1 MAQLSED
8 IINEIVKQCEY
19 VSISN
24 SKSAFM
30 LNKQICKTFI
40 DSHNQI
46 INPELLNNF
55 KNEYGHL
62 TLTSDISKAILYLE
76 SNLNMNYILRKN
88 IISSI
93 DDTMTY
99 NLEEATEEDK
109 NIWIPMWDVIYIALI
124 LKTGKIDDKLND
136 ILNYEKP
143 SVDDLC
149 KPTFTT
155 INDVIDFIDKIP
167 LKIKTDCGL

>member
-76 SNLNMNYILRKN
+76 SNLDMNYILRKN
-88 IISSI
+88 LISSI

-99 NLEEATEEDK
+99 NLEEATKEEK
-109 NIWIPMWDVIYIALI
+109 HIWITIWNIIYIRLM

-136 ILNYEKP
+136 ILNLDTPK
-143 SVDDLC
+143 VDDFNTTI
-149 KPTFTT
+149 KT